1 MSNSGFFDRPPK
13 DDDANLREQVAEQ
26 AKQIEALTERI
37 ESLELSHANQA
48 T

>member
-1 MSNSGFFDRPPK
+1 MSDSGFFDRPPK

-26 AKQIEALTERI
+26 AKQIEALTLRVEA
-37 ESLELSHANQA
+37 LEHPHVNQA